1 MSNIHCIPSLK
12 LFWTDVRD
20 GPEKPGWN
28 PAFTE
33 VERNIIIAN
42 YGGSQGFDND
52 DGSSWYDIHHNVIYG
67 EGLKQDCKL
76 FVRIN
81 VLHPLFVPHYIIAHV
96 FIPTTS
102 RIAPPPTH
110 IATPCT
116 DGGHDSKYHDNLNI
130 VHRYDGQN
138 CINTWPFKSGQGPC
152 GDWGNGT
159 AQCSHAHR
167 FENNRCIVL
176 YTDEYSPG
184 AGGCPPGLD
193 TMAHLEN
200 NT

>member
-1 MSNIHCIPSLK
+1 MSVLSPVSNIHCIPSLK

-76 FVRIN
+76 FDC
-81 VLHPLFVPHYIIAHV
+81 
-96 FIPTTS
+96 T
-102 RIAPPPTH
+102 PTH
-110 IATPCT
+110 I
-116 DGGHDSKYHDNLNI
+116 
-130 VHRYDGQN
+130 
-138 CINTWPFKSGQGPC
+138 
-152 GDWGNGT
+152 
-159 AQCSHAHR
+159 
-167 FENNRCIVL
+167 
-176 YTDEYSPG
+176 
-184 AGGCPPGLD
+184 
-193 TMAHLEN
+193 
-200 NT
+200 

>member
-1 MSNIHCIPSLK
+1 MSISSPVSNIHCIPSLK

-76 FVRIN
+76 FDRALLVNLRLVYDRLRAAAEPKRAKRLVGVVARGRTIDKKRSLGVSSKRI
-81 VLHPLFVPHYIIAHV
+81 LAAKGRGSERLKKA
-96 FIPTTS
+96 
-102 RIAPPPTH
+102 A
-110 IATPCT
+110 
-116 DGGHDSKYHDNLNI
+116 
-130 VHRYDGQN
+130 
-138 CINTWPFKSGQGPC
+138 
-152 GDWGNGT
+152 
-159 AQCSHAHR
+159 
-167 FENNRCIVL
+167 
-176 YTDEYSPG
+176 
-184 AGGCPPGLD
+184 
-193 TMAHLEN
+193 M
-200 NT
+200 

>member
-1 MSNIHCIPSLK
+1 MSISSPVSNIHCIPSLK

-76 FVRIN
+76 SN
-81 VLHPLFVPHYIIAHV
+81 LKSLHY
-96 FIPTTS
+96 
-102 RIAPPPTH
+102 
-110 IATPCT
+110 
-116 DGGHDSKYHDNLNI
+116 LN
-130 VHRYDGQN
+130 
-138 CINTWPFKSGQGPC
+138 
-152 GDWGNGT
+152 
-159 AQCSHAHR
+159 
-167 FENNRCIVL
+167 E
-176 YTDEYSPG
+176 
-184 AGGCPPGLD
+184 
-193 TMAHLEN
+193 
-200 NT
+200 

>member
-1 MSNIHCIPSLK
+1 MSALTRLLHTVCVVLLNHKCTKYELSVSFCHLSNIHCIPSLK

-76 FVRIN
+76 FDCTPTRI
-81 VLHPLFVPHYIIAHV
+81 
-96 FIPTTS
+96 
-102 RIAPPPTH
+102 
-110 IATPCT
+110 
-116 DGGHDSKYHDNLNI
+116 
-130 VHRYDGQN
+130 
-138 CINTWPFKSGQGPC
+138 
-152 GDWGNGT
+152 
-159 AQCSHAHR
+159 
-167 FENNRCIVL
+167 
-176 YTDEYSPG
+176 
-184 AGGCPPGLD
+184 
-193 TMAHLEN
+193 
-200 NT
+200 

>member
-1 MSNIHCIPSLK
+1 MNALTRVLHTVRVVLLKCECTKYNRVSVLSPVSNIHCIPSLK

-76 FVRIN
+76 FDC
-81 VLHPLFVPHYIIAHV
+81 
-96 FIPTTS
+96 T
-102 RIAPPPTH
+102 PTH
-110 IATPCT
+110 I
-116 DGGHDSKYHDNLNI
+116 
-130 VHRYDGQN
+130 
-138 CINTWPFKSGQGPC
+138 
-152 GDWGNGT
+152 
-159 AQCSHAHR
+159 
-167 FENNRCIVL
+167 
-176 YTDEYSPG
+176 
-184 AGGCPPGLD
+184 
-193 TMAHLEN
+193 
-200 NT
+200 